1 MQNNR
6 KINCNNT
13 IQKEIFISKLILVSR
28 YMFLYQ
34 SEIITNLI
42 QEIRSKNINSE
53 ETNLHEIQNR
63 IIGFLEF
70 STI

>member
-28 YMFLYQ
+28 YMFLYK
-34 SEIITNLI
+34 SEINTNLI
-42 QEIRSKNINSE
+42 QDIRYD
-53 ETNLHEIQNR
+53 IQKKLIYMKFR
-63 IIGFLEF
+63 IE
-70 STI
+70 